1 MKNPECERWQDE
13 PESFPLHPVNC
24 AECAAREAE
33 LARIDLA
40 IEQTAPEP
48 AGSLAAILTERLPVA
63 PWEGAQARS
72 WVAVLVSIFL
82 FTAAAAA
89 AFVMLGISPLAGF
102 GEAFRG
108 AAQQGKAIFA
118 ATESM
123 GEFVRRAPVGFHII
137 VGVGVLL
144 VNVLLVAMLRR
155 GPRGYDVRSR

>member
-13 PESFPLHPVNC
+13 PESVPLHPGSC

-33 LARIDLA
+33 LARIEHA

-48 AGSLAAILTERLPVA
+48 AGSLAGILTERLPVA

-72 WVAVLVSIFL
+72 WGTALLSVAL
-82 FTAAAAA
+82 FAAAAVA
-89 AFVMLGISPLAGF
+89 AFAILGFSPLEGF
-102 GEAFRG
+102 GEALRR

-123 GEFVRRAPVGFHII
+123 GAFVRSAPAAFHIM
-137 VGVGVLL
+137 VGVGVVL